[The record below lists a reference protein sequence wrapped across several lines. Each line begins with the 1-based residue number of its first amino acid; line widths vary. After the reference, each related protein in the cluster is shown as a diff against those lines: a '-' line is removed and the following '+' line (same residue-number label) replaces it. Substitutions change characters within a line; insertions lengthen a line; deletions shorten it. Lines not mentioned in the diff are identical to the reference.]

1 MFGNKKNF
9 FLIACALVVVCVPLI
24 SLAQTA
30 DTDFDGLSDA
40 DETSVYYTDPNNPDT
55 DADGVSDGTEI
66 QEKTD
71 PLDEKS
77 SLLSNSAT
85 KFMWTWY
92 LGRASGIVAFLL
104 FSAVVIYGLLMSTGM
119 SAKLGI
125 VSSYESHRF
134 LSWMALTSTVVHF
147 TSFFFDDFVKLSPL
161 EAFVPFLFDRDFLSV
176 GGYDL
181 HLSVAFG
188 VIALYLGFLVAITA
202 EFRMNIA
209 PKMWRKIHYTA
220 FAFYILMVLHGFFS
234 GSDSNAWWMR
244 TMYIASVS
252 VVFFLVMFRI
262 FARPK
267 GEKLVSEAIQQSST
281 PRKIQ
286 NFQGGNFVKST

>member
-1 MFGNKKNF
+1 MFGKHRNYF
-9 FLIACALVVVCVPLI
+9 FVVIACAMLFAPLV
-24 SLAQTA
+24 SLAQIA
-30 DTDFDGLSDA
+30 DTDFDGLSDT
-40 DETSVYYTDPNNPDT
+40 DETSIYRTDPSNPDT
-55 DADGVSDGTEI
+55 DGDGVSDSTEV

-71 PLDEKS
+71 PLDAKS
-77 SLLSNSAT
+77 SIISNSAT

-92 LGRASGIVAFLL
+92 LGRASGIVAFIL
-104 FSAVVIYGLLMSTGM
+104 FSAVVIYGLLMSTGI

-147 TSFFFDDFVKLSPL
+147 TSFFFDDFVRLSSL

-188 VIALYLGFLVAITA
+188 VIALYLGILVSVTA
-202 EFRMNIA
+202 EFRMKIA
-209 PKMWRKIHYTA
+209 PKMWRKIHYAA

-234 GSDSNAWWMR
+234 GSDSGAWWMR

-252 VVFFLVMFRI
+252 IVFFLVAFRI
-262 FARPK
+262 FARPRAVK
-267 GEKLVSEAIQQSST
+267 PALEISQQAAPIRQGANFAH
-281 PRKIQ
+281 PR
-286 NFQGGNFVKST
+286 